1 MNHISAAKAALSGV
15 GDRPPGAIAMTVDS
29 VYTAPDSEEHTMA
42 IDELRPSG
50 LTATFEP
57 VDWSPAE
64 LPERPRPGHR
74 LADGSVRRRGEV
86 YPLYHQLRRVA
97 PVHKCRP
104 DVLHG
109 SWIVTRFADTDAL
122 MKSPDAVNDSRVAD
136 QAFNHGDGTFYGVM
150 KNAMLFTDTASHKRM
165 RSMVVRAF
173 TPRAIARWR
182 SIAERV
188 ANELCDA
195 VERDGGMELV
205 EQFNY
210 ELPFNVI
217 AHILGVPE
225 SEFPRVKQL
234 AWDFA
239 RAGEKVVAPD
249 VAQRGDDAARGF
261 IELFE
266 DLAEQRRR
274 RPTDDLISSLVQ
286 VENDGDRL
294 SRTELVA
301 NCILLMQAG
310 HETTQDLLGNAMVA
324 LFRNPQQLA
333 LLRDD
338 PELMKQAVEEFLR
351 YDGSVQI
358 NHRLLLRDMTFG
370 TAGSDDATTVPAGD
384 MVYVF
389 LGAANRDPA
398 QFQDP
403 DRLDIT
409 RPPQHHLAFAF
420 GAYYCVGAALARTEI
435 EIGLRTLLARFPE
448 IRPASETFE
457 WRDTLQLRG
466 PRRVDVQW

>member
-1 MNHISAAKAALSGV
+1 VAIEQM
-15 GDRPPGAIAMTVDS
+15 RPN
-29 VYTAPDSEEHTMA
+29 
-42 IDELRPSG
+42 G

-57 VDWSPAE
+57 VDWSPRD
-64 LPERPRPGHR
+64 LPEDPDQLIDHLMDP
-74 LADGSVRRRGEV
+74 RRRGEV

-104 DVLHG
+104 EVLHG

-122 MKSPDAVNDSRVAD
+122 MKSPEAVNDSRVAD

-150 KNAMLFTDTASHKRM
+150 KSAMLFTDTASHRRM

-173 TPRAIARWR
+173 TPRAISRWR
-182 SIAERV
+182 FIAERV
-188 ANELCDA
+188 AKQLCDA
-195 VERDGGMELV
+195 VDNAGGMELV

-225 SEFPRVKQL
+225 SEFPTVKQV

-239 RAGEKVVAPD
+239 RAGEKVVTED
-249 VAQRGDDAARGF
+249 VAKRGDDAARGF
-261 IELFE
+261 IELFGE
-266 DLAEQRRR
+266 LADQRRS
-274 RPTDDLISSLVQ
+274 RPTDDLISALVQ
-286 VENDGDRL
+286 VENEGERL

-324 LFRNPQQLA
+324 LFRNPKQLA

-338 PELMKQAVEEFLR
+338 PDLMKQAVEEFLR

-358 NHRLLLRDMTFG
+358 NHRLLQRDMTFG
-370 TAGSDDATTVPAGD
+370 ARDPVTVPAGD

-389 LGAANRDPA
+389 LGAANRDPE
-398 QFQDP
+398 QFHEP
-403 DRLDIT
+403 DRLDVT
-409 RPPQHHLAFAF
+409 RAPQHHLAFAF

-435 EIGLRTLLARFPE
+435 EIGIRTLLARFPD
-448 IRPASETFE
+448 IRPARPTFE

-466 PRRVDVQW
+466 PRRLDVQW

>member
-1 MNHISAAKAALSGV
+1 
-15 GDRPPGAIAMTVDS
+15 
-29 VYTAPDSEEHTMA
+29 MA
-42 IDELRPSG
+42 IDQLRPSA

-57 VDWSPAE
+57 VDWSPAGLPDDPDE
-64 LPERPRPGHR
+64 LIDR
-74 LADGSVRRRGEV
+74 LMDPVRRGEV
-86 YPLYHQLRRVA
+86 YPLYHQLRRIA
-97 PVHKCRP
+97 PVHQCRP
-104 DVLHG
+104 EVLHG
-109 SWIVTRFADTDAL
+109 SWIVTTFAGTDAL
-122 MKSPDAVNDSRVAD
+122 MKSSEAVNDSRVAD

-150 KNAMLFTDTASHKRM
+150 KSAMLFTDTASHKRM

-195 VERDGGMELV
+195 VGPGGGMELV

-239 RAGEKVVAPD
+239 RAGEKVVTD
-249 VAQRGDDAARGF
+249 EVAQRGDDAARGF
-261 IELFE
+261 IELFGE
-266 DLAEQRRR
+266 LADQRRSQ
-274 RPTDDLISSLVQ
+274 PTDDLISALVA

-324 LFRNPQQLA
+324 LFRAPQQLA

-338 PELMKQAVEEFLR
+338 PGLMKQAVEEFLR

-358 NHRLLLRDMTFG
+358 NHRLLQHDMTFG
-370 TAGSDDATTVPAGD
+370 SGERVPAGD

-398 QFQDP
+398 EFSDP

-409 RPPQHHLAFAF
+409 REPRHHLAFAF

-435 EIGLRTLLARFPE
+435 EIGIRTLLTRFPD
-448 IRPASETFE
+448 IRPARPTFE

-466 PRRVDVQW
+466 PRRLDVQW

>member
-1 MNHISAAKAALSGV
+1 
-15 GDRPPGAIAMTVDS
+15 
-29 VYTAPDSEEHTMA
+29 MA
-42 IDELRPSG
+42 IDQLRPSG

-57 VDWSPAE
+57 VDWSPGD
-64 LPERPRPGHR
+64 LPDDPDRIVDQLMDP
-74 LADGSVRRRGEV
+74 ARRGEV

-104 DVLHG
+104 EVLHG
-109 SWIVTRFADTDAL
+109 SWVVTRFADTDAL
-122 MKSPDAVNDSRVAD
+122 MKSSEAVNDSRVAD

-150 KNAMLFTDTASHKRM
+150 KSAMLFTDTASHRRM

-173 TPRAIARWR
+173 TPRAISRWR
-182 SIAERV
+182 FIAERV
-188 ANELCDA
+188 ANELCDEVDGA
-195 VERDGGMELV
+195 GGMELV

-225 SEFPRVKQL
+225 SEFPLVKQR

-239 RAGEKVVAPD
+239 RAGEKVVTAD

-261 IELFE
+261 IELFGE
-266 DLAEQRRR
+266 LADQRRSK
-274 RPTDDLISSLVQ
+274 PTDDLISALVQ

-324 LFRNPQQLA
+324 LFRAPEQLA

-338 PELMKQAVEEFLR
+338 PGLMKQAVEEFLR

-358 NHRLLLRDMTFG
+358 NHRLLQRDMTFSSG
-370 TAGSDDATTVPAGD
+370 EPVPAGD

-398 QFQDP
+398 QFPDP
-403 DRLDIT
+403 DRLDVT
-409 RPPQHHLAFAF
+409 RVPQHHLAFAF

-435 EIGLRTLLARFPE
+435 EIGLRTLLTRFPA
-448 IRPASETFE
+448 IQPARQTFE

-466 PRRVDVQW
+466 PRRLDVQW

>member
-1 MNHISAAKAALSGV
+1 
-15 GDRPPGAIAMTVDS
+15 MT
-29 VYTAPDSEEHTMA
+29 

-57 VDWSPAE
+57 VDWSS
-64 LPERPRPGHR
+64 
-74 LADGSVRRRGEV
+74 ADVPDDPDEVIDQLMDPSRRGEV

-104 DVLHG
+104 EMLHG
-109 SWIVTRFADTDAL
+109 SWIVTRFDDTDAL
-122 MKSPDAVNDSRVAD
+122 MKSPEAVNDSRVAD

-188 ANELCDA
+188 ATQLCDA
-195 VERDGGMELV
+195 VEADGGMELV

-239 RAGEKVVAPD
+239 RAGEKVVTAD

-261 IELFE
+261 IELFGE
-266 DLAEQRRR
+266 LADQRRS
-274 RPTDDLISSLVQ
+274 RPADDLISSLVQ

-294 SRTELVA
+294 TRTELVA

-324 LFRNPQQLA
+324 LFRNPQQLQ
-333 LLRDD
+333 LLRDH

-358 NHRLLLRDMTFG
+358 NHRLLQRDMTFG
-370 TAGSDDATTVPAGD
+370 ADD
-384 MVYVF
+384 
-389 LGAANRDPA
+389 
-398 QFQDP
+398 
-403 DRLDIT
+403 
-409 RPPQHHLAFAF
+409 
-420 GAYYCVGAALARTEI
+420 
-435 EIGLRTLLARFPE
+435 LLPC
-448 IRPASETFE
+448 RPATWSTSSAAPPTAI
-457 WRDTLQLRG
+457 RRSSPGSGPARRHQTTAAPPRLRV
-466 PRRVDVQW
+466 RRLLLRRGRAGTY

>member
-1 MNHISAAKAALSGV
+1 
-15 GDRPPGAIAMTVDS
+15 MT
-29 VYTAPDSEEHTMA
+29 

-50 LTATFEP
+50 LTATYEP
-57 VDWSPAE
+57 VDWSPAG
-64 LPERPRPGHR
+64 LPEDPDEVIDQLMDP
-74 LADGSVRRRGEV
+74 RRRGEV

-104 DVLHG
+104 EVLHG
-109 SWIVTRFADTDAL
+109 SWILTRFADTDEL

-150 KNAMLFTDTASHKRM
+150 KNAMLFTDTASHRRM

-182 SIAERV
+182 HIAERV

-195 VERDGGMELV
+195 VQSAGGMELV

-239 RAGEKVVAPD
+239 RAGEKVVSAD
-249 VAQRGDDAARGF
+249 VAKRGDDAARGF
-261 IELFE
+261 IELFGE
-266 DLAEQRRR
+266 LADQRRSH
-274 RPTDDLISSLVQ
+274 PTDDVISTLVQ
-286 VENDGDRL
+286 IEDGGDRL

-324 LFRNPQQLA
+324 LFRSPQQLA
-333 LLRDD
+333 LLRDR

-358 NHRLLLRDMTFG
+358 NHRLLLNDMTFG
-370 TAGSDDATTVPAGD
+370 DTTVPAGD

-409 RPPQHHLAFAF
+409 RPAQHHLAFAF
-420 GAYYCVGAALARTEI
+420 GAYYCVGASLARTEI
-435 EIGLRTLLARFPE
+435 EIGIRTLLTRFPD
-448 IRPASETFE
+448 IRPAEPTFQ

-466 PRRVDVQW
+466 PRHVEVQW

>member
-1 MNHISAAKAALSGV
+1 
-15 GDRPPGAIAMTVDS
+15 
-29 VYTAPDSEEHTMA
+29 MA
-42 IDELRPSG
+42 IDQLRPSG
-50 LTATFEP
+50 LTATFDP
-57 VDWSPAE
+57 VDWSPGD
-64 LPERPRPGHR
+64 LPDDPDLIVDQLMDP
-74 LADGSVRRRGEV
+74 ARRGEV
-86 YPLYHQLRRVA
+86 YPLYHQLRRIA

-104 DVLHG
+104 EVLHG
-109 SWIVTRFADTDAL
+109 SWVVTRFADTDAL
-122 MKSPDAVNDSRVAD
+122 MKSSEAVNDSRVAD

-150 KNAMLFTDTASHKRM
+150 KSAMLFTDTASHRRM

-173 TPRAIARWR
+173 TPRAISRWR
-182 SIAERV
+182 FIAERV

-195 VERDGGMELV
+195 VDGDGGMELV

-225 SEFPRVKQL
+225 SEFPSVKQL

-239 RAGEKVVAPD
+239 RAGEKVVTPD

-261 IELFE
+261 IELFGE
-266 DLAEQRRR
+266 LADQRRSE
-274 RPTDDLISSLVQ
+274 PTDDLISALVQ
-286 VENDGDRL
+286 VESDGDRL

-324 LFRNPQQLA
+324 LFRSPPQLA
-333 LLRDD
+333 LLRDE
-338 PELMKQAVEEFLR
+338 PELMKPAVEEFLR

-358 NHRLLLRDMTFG
+358 NHRLLQRDMTFSSG
-370 TAGSDDATTVPAGD
+370 EPVPAGD

-398 QFQDP
+398 QFPDP
-403 DRLDIT
+403 DRLDVT
-409 RPPQHHLAFAF
+409 RTPQHHLAFAF

-435 EIGLRTLLARFPE
+435 EIGIRTLLTRFPG
-448 IRPASETFE
+448 IRPARPTFE

>member
-1 MNHISAAKAALSGV
+1 
-15 GDRPPGAIAMTVDS
+15 MTTD
-29 VYTAPDSEEHTMA
+29 A
-42 IDELRPSG
+42 LRPSG
-50 LTATFEP
+50 LMATYEP
-57 VDWSPAE
+57 VDWSPAG
-64 LPERPRPGHR
+64 LPEDPDEVIDR
-74 LADGSVRRRGEV
+74 LMDPRRRGEV

-104 DVLHG
+104 EVLHG

-136 QAFNHGDGTFYGVM
+136 QAFNHGDGTFYNVM
-150 KNAMLFTDTASHKRM
+150 KNAMLFTDSESHRRM

-182 SIAERV
+182 PIAERV
-188 ANELCDA
+188 ATELCDA
-195 VERDGGMELV
+195 VERDGGMEAV

-239 RAGEKVVAPD
+239 RAGEKVVSAD
-249 VAQRGDDAARGF
+249 VAKRGDDAARGF

-266 DLAEQRRR
+266 ELAEQRRS
-274 RPTDDLISSLVQ
+274 RPADDVISTLVQ
-286 VENDGDRL
+286 IEDDGDRL

-324 LFRNPQQLA
+324 LFRSPQQLA
-333 LLRDD
+333 LLRDRPD
-338 PELMKQAVEEFLR
+338 LMKQAVEEFLR

-370 TAGSDDATTVPAGD
+370 DRTVPAGD

-398 QFQDP
+398 QFPEP
-403 DRLDIT
+403 DRLDLT
-409 RPPQHHLAFAF
+409 RASKHHLAFAF
-420 GAYYCVGAALARTEI
+420 GAYYCVGASLARTEI
-435 EIGLRTLLARFPE
+435 EIGLRTLLDRFPG
-448 IRPASETFE
+448 IRPARQTFE